1 MENQMS
7 QTRSMYSEELR
18 DSVFIFKISNDPR
31 LAEKLK
37 NVEKPEVFTP
47 LKEFC
52 NDQIKVGLFFITKLI
67 FIAQDTLQFK
77 KR

>member
-1 MENQMS
+1 MENLMS
-7 QTRSMYSEELR
+7 LIRSIVSEVRR
-18 DSVFIFKISNDPR
+18 DRVFIFKISDDPR